1 MTLEGLEPR
10 SMNLTEVLIK
20 LTRVQKAFP
29 FKGFEPSTTIDLNN
43 SK

>member
-10 SMNLTEVLIK
+10 PMNLTEVLIK
-20 LTRVQKAFP
+20 LTWVQEAFAL
-29 FKGFEPSTTIDLNN
+29 KGFEPSTTIDLNN